1 MTIRLSHDD
10 WRRLTEA
17 LDSEEPVPELLELL
31 DLLPNDRRA
40 DPCP

>member
-31 DLLPNDRRA
+31 DPSST
-40 DPCP
+40 DPRDDQ